1 MDANKKLEMLELEF
15 GLTIN
20 HAAEVLEEYV
30 NTLTEKILVDA
41 FNELSVEDQML
52 VLLSMLCET
61 QPKFEK
67 GINKKLD
74 DNKTVF
80 DFDFA
85 LDHNLDDEMWE
96 ALQRLVERNQN
107 YMKLYL
113 VKYFA
118 IVFLLSLTARLI
130 LDYKDNKSAN
140 VDSNQPDSTLTVK
153 SDSTKNI
160 AKYLDFQKKFVI
172 FIIESNYERWMFII
186 CNQSGSIGTSG
197 MSYMVDI
204 HNGLSDI

>member
-15 GLTIN
+15 SLTIN

-52 VLLSMLCET
+52 VLLGMVCET

-85 LDHNLDDEMWE
+85 VEHNLDYEMWE
-96 ALQRLVERNQN
+96 ALQRLEG
-107 YMKLYL
+107 
-113 VKYFA
+113 
-118 IVFLLSLTARLI
+118 
-130 LDYKDNKSAN
+130 
-140 VDSNQPDSTLTVK
+140 
-153 SDSTKNI
+153 
-160 AKYLDFQKKFVI
+160 
-172 FIIESNYERWMFII
+172 I
-186 CNQSGSIGTSG
+186 CSP
-197 MSYMVDI
+197 
-204 HNGLSDI
+204 LR